1 MLVRHVIC
9 PLLLIMLL
17 IGEFQAFHNNI
28 LKYLKWKGGNE
39 LIGIMKYVVSD
50 IQSMIFHA

>member
-39 LIGIMKYVVSD
+39 LIGIMKYAVSD